1 MNNRICGYTIHSRP
15 SFYLPSTIL
24 FSNEKENITVQI
36 AKNAVDYI
44 VEQIARKSPIMQSY
58 KKAKTV
64 FEAFKA
70 ILENKTPKQFSR
82 EDAKI
87 AVDVLEEIKNERAN
101 SDSEKAYNSKMAFIC
116 KLVIDGV
123 RI

>member
-1 MNNRICGYTIHSRP
+1 M
-15 SFYLPSTIL
+15 PSTIL
-24 FSNEKENITVQI
+24 FSNENENITVQI

-44 VEQIARKSPIMQSY
+44 VEQIARKSSLMQAY
-58 KKAKTV
+58 KKAKMV

-70 ILENKTPKQFSR
+70 ILENRTPKQFSK

-87 AVDVLEEIKNERAN
+87 AVDVLEEIKNESAN
-101 SDSEKAYNSKMAFIC
+101 TDSEKAYNSKMAFIC
-116 KLVIDGV
+116 RLVIDGV